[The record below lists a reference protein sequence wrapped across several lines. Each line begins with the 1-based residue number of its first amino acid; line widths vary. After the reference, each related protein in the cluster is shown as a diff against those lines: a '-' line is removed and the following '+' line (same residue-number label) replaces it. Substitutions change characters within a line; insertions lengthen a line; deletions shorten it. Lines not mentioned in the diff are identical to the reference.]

1 MIRLPCAA
9 LRFITATNTYTADSS
24 DGSEDFVD
32 ASEGQRPSTRTG
44 RPGPS
49 GGSGGDQSPIP
60 VTRVE
65 RVDDEPAYG
74 EVPGTT
80 AYKLR
85 TADAV
90 PDEIEVVPEGTRSR
104 SASRVSAGDRPSTPG
119 GTQIPK
125 IIAEKIDPD
134 VPGYGDV
141 PGTAAYE
148 MRRADATPD
157 EIVKSPASDAAPAN
171 VLKGMYVMP
180 PYSCSMQVGGVH
192 VLTEGTDRV
201 DDDDEQD
208 IDRDSIDLDGND
220 DPGGGR
226 NHDYDEN
233 EDGIDDVDDDDGGF
247 GDDFDDFAEGEEA
260 DADDDDFGDFDDG
273 FQQAQPPSQP
283 PPSSQPN
290 IVSTHYNYT
299 TTLQN
304 RTDIATSRMTIEM
317 IVLTELSTKKI
328 TDRLHFQPAFCSYLC
343 YAASAIIISKR
354 PLDP

>member
-1 MIRLPCAA
+1 M
-9 LRFITATNTYTADSS
+9 RFDFCNSLKSFSTTPRTHAEKLENEKDGKMSSDLQPPTIKTHELEDPGAHELDSS

-171 VLKGMYVMP
+171 VLKG
-180 PYSCSMQVGGVH
+180 
-192 VLTEGTDRV
+192 
-201 DDDDEQD
+201 
-208 IDRDSIDLDGND
+208 
-220 DPGGGR
+220 
-226 NHDYDEN
+226 
-233 EDGIDDVDDDDGGF
+233 
-247 GDDFDDFAEGEEA
+247 
-260 DADDDDFGDFDDG
+260 
-273 FQQAQPPSQP
+273 
-283 PPSSQPN
+283 
-290 IVSTHYNYT
+290 
-299 TTLQN
+299 
-304 RTDIATSRMTIEM
+304 
-317 IVLTELSTKKI
+317 
-328 TDRLHFQPAFCSYLC
+328 
-343 YAASAIIISKR
+343 
-354 PLDP
+354 